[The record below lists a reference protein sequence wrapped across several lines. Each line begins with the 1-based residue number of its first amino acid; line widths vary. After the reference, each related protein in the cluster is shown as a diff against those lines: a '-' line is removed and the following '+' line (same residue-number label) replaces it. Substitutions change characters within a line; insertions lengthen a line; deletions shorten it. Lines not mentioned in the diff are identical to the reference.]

1 MQSPCAC
8 HQRGCAQVGHA
19 IIHGMAHQERLINT
33 TGDSINVAFTVVV
46 LASYFATF
54 SVLPT
59 SSTLEI
65 VLLVVI
71 GIVYISVGT
80 YGYMACSRHPSRVLR
95 LAYFVLQ
102 IPLGAAMVYLGKGVG
117 FNAMVLLP
125 LAGHSVF
132 LLTSGWML
140 VCNAWIAL
148 AYVAAIG
155 LANGDFA
162 SVLAGMPVFIAGQV
176 FIVAFTQMAVG
187 EERSRNQ
194 VERLLAEL
202 ENANQQLRIYAS
214 QVEELA
220 ISRERNRLAREIH
233 DGLGHYLTSIYMQI
247 QASRAVADSQPQRAL
262 ESLSKAQNL
271 AQEALADVRRS
282 VSALRAPEE
291 DLPLA
296 QRIGEMLRTCEAS
309 GMQAELEVRGTPA
322 DLPPAAH
329 LALYRA
335 AQEGLNNACK
345 HAQAKHLW
353 VTLDYTQKNSISL
366 SIRDD
371 GLGSPENPGGG
382 FGLIG
387 IRERVQLLNGD
398 FRITTRPGGGF
409 LLEITL
415 PL

>member
-1 MQSPCAC
+1 
-8 HQRGCAQVGHA
+8 
-19 IIHGMAHQERLINT
+19 MAHQERNIHT

-71 GIVYISVGT
+71 GIIYITVGT
-80 YGYMACSRHPSRVLR
+80 YGYMACSRHRSRAVR

-102 IPLGAAMVYLGKGVG
+102 IPLGAAMVYLGKGAG

-132 LLTSGWML
+132 LLSSGWML

-194 VERLLAEL
+194 VEQLLAEL

-214 QVEELA
+214 QVEELT

-247 QASRAVADSQPQRAL
+247 QAARAVADSQPQRAL

-309 GMQAELEVRGTPA
+309 GMQAELEVHGTPTV
-322 DLPPAAH
+322 LPPAAH

-353 VTLDYTQKNSISL
+353 VALDYTQKNSVSL

-371 GLGSPENPGGG
+371 GLGSPENPNGG

>member
-1 MQSPCAC
+1 M
-8 HQRGCAQVGHA
+8 GHA
-19 IIHGMAHQERLINT
+19 IIHSMTHQEKIINT

-71 GIVYISVGT
+71 GIVYITVGT
-80 YGYMACSRHPSRVLR
+80 YGYMACSRHPSRALR

-102 IPLGAAMVYLGKGVG
+102 IPLGAAMVYLGKGAG

-140 VCNAWIAL
+140 VCNAWVAL

-214 QVEELA
+214 QVEELT

-247 QASRAVADSQPQRAL
+247 QAARAVADSQPQRAQ

-353 VTLDYTQKNSISL
+353 VVLDYTQKNSVSL
-366 SIRDD
+366 NIRDD
-371 GLGSPENPGGG
+371 GLGSSENPGGG

>member
-1 MQSPCAC
+1 
-8 HQRGCAQVGHA
+8 
-19 IIHGMAHQERLINT
+19 
-33 TGDSINVAFTVVV
+33 
-46 LASYFATF
+46 
-54 SVLPT
+54 
-59 SSTLEI
+59 
-65 VLLVVI
+65 
-71 GIVYISVGT
+71 
-80 YGYMACSRHPSRVLR
+80 
-95 LAYFVLQ
+95 
-102 IPLGAAMVYLGKGVG
+102 
-117 FNAMVLLP
+117 
-125 LAGHSVF
+125 
-132 LLTSGWML
+132 
-140 VCNAWIAL
+140 
-148 AYVAAIG
+148 
-155 LANGDFA
+155 
-162 SVLAGMPVFIAGQV
+162 
-176 FIVAFTQMAVG
+176 
-187 EERSRNQ
+187 
-194 VERLLAEL
+194 
-202 ENANQQLRIYAS
+202 
-214 QVEELA
+214 VEELT

-247 QASRAVADSQPQRAL
+247 QAARAVADSQPQRAQ

-353 VTLDYTQKNSISL
+353 VVLDYTQKNSVSL
-366 SIRDD
+366 NIRDD
-371 GLGSPENPGGG
+371 GLGSSENPGGG